1 MAIDEASRHR
11 MYQRLEEVLGA
22 EEATTL
28 MEHLP
33 PTGWG
38 DVARKS
44 DLDHLAVATKHDLEQ
59 LELRLDARFE
69 ARLERALREQTFRFL
84 TYVTGLV
91 TVIAGIALAIAR
103 LT

>member
-1 MAIDEASRHR
+1 M
-11 MYQRLEEVLGA
+11 
-22 EEATTL
+22 
-28 MEHLP
+28 
-33 PTGWG
+33 
-38 DVARKS
+38 
-44 DLDHLAVATKHDLEQ
+44 ATKHDLEQ